1 MSEAGKRVKT
11 RTSSLRVKRWA
22 AAGPAAPNG
31 CGGGQRCARQRGEDA
46 ILFARQDGAPFA
58 LRTGARDDA
67 ASRMATVA
75 KADADALL
83 SLLRAVTAER
93 DSLKQRCQ
101 SLSAENATLRAQA
114 RRRTVVVSDEE
125 DGASESDD
133 DASPP
138 APSSP
143 AAQSPGAVVPVTA
156 SRKKP
161 PGSASR
167 RRAVVSSEDES
178 EGDGERG
185 EGPDEVRPV
194 EAAGSVDEKSKKTVV
209 LVVSDDDDQQSPTPV
224 QATAA
229 SGTRGFRQPWP

>member
-93 DSLKQRCQ
+93 DILKQRCQ

-133 DASPP
+133 DAS

-143 AAQSPGAVVPVTA
+143 AAQSAGAVVPVTA

-224 QATAA
+224 QAMAA
-229 SGTRGFRQPWP
+229 SGRRSFRQPSP